1 MQPGNSPLR
10 RAGIWPIAALGLAF
24 ALAPGAAWAAANRPG
39 EGDLSARLAE
49 LAKPSVR
56 SAPPAKQAEALSLA
70 PEGPGSLLREGNRVL
85 VEVRFGRGAV
95 AGVGDLRAAGAKIVN
110 VSPRYQTVTVA
121 AKPAALPAL
130 SGVPRVAAATEVLT
144 PFTAESTC
152 PSGVEVSE
160 GDTQLRADEVREP
173 PFSVNGSGV
182 TVGILSDSFDTATK
196 SANGALPI
204 ATKAAKDVETG
215 DLPGEAGEGNT
226 CPGQAGPVNVL
237 EDYEP
242 TTAEEPEPA
251 DEGRGMAQIVH
262 DLAPGAGLAFATA
275 FSGETAFAENIEKL
289 EAPGPEGAEASV
301 IADDVSYP
309 AEPFFQE
316 GPVGVAVSKVADEG
330 VSYFS
335 AAANNNLFDAEGNEI
350 GSWEAQQYRDS
361 GSCPPAIAT
370 LAGFRGTHC
379 LDFDPGAQVDKTYG
393 IKVAAGATLTVD
405 LQWNE
410 PWLGVNTDL
419 DAFLLNSTGG
429 LIGFSAGDNKI
440 SQKPVEVVQWPN
452 ESGTAQTV
460 QLVVNRFAGGTP
472 RLKLAL
478 LENGF
483 GVTGVEYPRSTGTD
497 VVGPTIFGHNGAA
510 AAISLGA
517 VPYDDSAE
525 AEEYSSRG
533 PVTHYFGPVN
543 GATKAEAL
551 LSAEVLSKPDIA
563 ATDCG
568 RTTFFASLQA
578 GVWRFCGTSA
588 AAPHAAAVAALMSEA
603 EPAAG
608 PAEIKAALLAGA
620 VPVGEGLD
628 EFGDCAVGTG
638 LVNAVAAVEDL
649 LTPVAPVEPSCPVPT
664 PQGSV
669 EEARAP
675 GNWGIEAL
683 PVPPPQP
690 PVENT
695 SPPSPE
701 PPVDA
706 TPPGTSFRK
715 RPPKLIRTALGN
727 ATAVFVFRSN
737 ESGVSFLCRVDKGPW
752 RTCPTRFV
760 RRYRVGKHVVRVVA
774 RDAAGNSD
782 PTAVVYRFRVKR
794 VRSGRLTRRGGT
806 VRRHQGHHRRGA

>member
-1 MQPGNSPLR
+1 MPPGISPRFRGPCAIVFLSLICAVAPAA
-10 RAGIWPIAALGLAF
+10 AG
-24 ALAPGAAWAAANRPG
+24 AAANRPS
-39 EGDLSARLAE
+39 EGDLSPRLAE

-56 SAPPAKQAEALSLA
+56 SAPPAIQARELSLA
-70 PEGPGSLLREGNRVL
+70 AEGPGSLLRDGNRVL
-85 VEVRFGRGAV
+85 VEVRFDRGAAASV
-95 AGVGDLRAAGAKIVN
+95 DDLRATGAKIVN
-110 VSPRYQTVTVA
+110 VSSRYQTVTIA

-130 SGVPRVAAATEVLT
+130 SGVPRVAGATEVLT
-144 PFTAESTC
+144 PFTSESIC
-152 PSGVEVSE
+152 PSGVDVSE
-160 GDTQLRADEVREP
+160 GDAQLRADEVREP

-182 TVGILSDSFDTATK
+182 TVGILSDSFDTATM
-196 SANGALPI
+196 SANGLQPI

-226 CPGQAGPVNVL
+226 CLGQAGPVNVL

-242 TTAEEPEPA
+242 TNADEPEPG

-275 FSGETAFAENIEKL
+275 FTGETAFAENIEKL
-289 EAPGPEGAEASV
+289 AAPGPEGAEASV

-316 GPVGVAVSKVADEG
+316 GPVGVAVGKVSGEG
-330 VSYFS
+330 VTYFS
-335 AAANNNLFDAEGNEI
+335 AAANNNLFDVDGNEI

-361 GSCPPAIAT
+361 GSCPPAVSS

-379 LDFDPGAQVDKTYG
+379 LDFNPGTQVDKTYG
-393 IKVAAGATLTVD
+393 IKVAAGGTLTVD
-405 LQWNE
+405 LQWEE
-410 PWLGVNTDL
+410 PWLGVSSDF

-429 LIGFSAGDNKI
+429 LIGVSTNDNIKI
-440 SQKPVEVVQWPN
+440 SQKPVEVLQWPN
-452 ESGTAQTV
+452 KSGSQQTV
-460 QLVVNRFAGGTP
+460 QFVVNRFAGGTP

-478 LENGF
+478 LENGSK
-483 GVTGVEYPRSTGTD
+483 GVTAVEYPRSTGTD

-510 AAISLGA
+510 DAVSLAA
-517 VPYDDSAE
+517 VPYSDSAL

-543 GATKAEAL
+543 GTIAAEAL
-551 LSAEVLSKPDIA
+551 PLAEVLSKPDLA

-603 EPAAG
+603 KPTAES
-608 PAEIKAALLAGA
+608 AEIKGALLASA
-620 VPVGEGLD
+620 VPVGEGIA

-638 LVNAVAAVEDL
+638 LVNAVGAVEDL
-649 LTPVAPVEPSCPVPT
+649 LMVTPVPPVEPSCPVPA
-664 PQGSV
+664 PEGSV

-675 GNWGIEAL
+675 GEWGIEAL
-683 PVPPPQP
+683 PPPPPQP
-690 PVENT
+690 PVVNT
-695 SPPSPE
+695 PPEPE
-701 PPVDA
+701 PPVDGSL
-706 TPPGTSFRK
+706 PGTSLRK
-715 RPPKLIRTALGN
+715 RPAKVIRTTLGN
-727 ATAVFVFRSN
+727 ATAVFVFGSDESN
-737 ESGVSFLCRVDKGPW
+737 VTFLCRVDTGPW
-752 RTCPTRFV
+752 RTCPARFV

-782 PTAVVYRFRVKR
+782 PTAVIYGFRVKR
-794 VRSGRLTRRGGT
+794 IS
-806 VRRHQGHHRRGA
+806 

>member
-1 MQPGNSPLR
+1 MQPGNPPLR
-10 RAGIWPIAALGLAF
+10 RVAIWPIATLGLAL
-24 ALAPGAAWAAANRPG
+24 ALSPASASAASRPA
-39 EGDLSARLAE
+39 EGDLSPRLAE

-56 SAPPAKQAEALSLA
+56 SAPPAKQAEELSLA

-85 VEVRFGRGAV
+85 VEVRFDRGAAAAV
-95 AGVGDLRAAGAKIVN
+95 DDLRATGAKIVN

-130 SGVPRVAAATEVLT
+130 SGVPRVAGATEVLT

-160 GDTQLRADEVREP
+160 GDAQLRADEVREP
-173 PFSVNGSGV
+173 PFSVNGNGV

-196 SANGALPI
+196 SANGAQPV

-215 DLPGEAGEGNT
+215 DLPGETNT
-226 CPGQAGPVNVL
+226 CPGQTSPVHVL

-242 TTAEEPEPA
+242 SNADEPEPG

-275 FSGETAFAENIEKL
+275 FTGETAFAENIEKL
-289 EAPGPEGAEASV
+289 AAPGPEGAEASV

-316 GPVGVAVSKVADEG
+316 GPVGVAVSKVAGEG
-330 VSYFS
+330 VTYFS
-335 AAANNNLFDAEGNEI
+335 AAGNNNLFDADGNEI

-361 GSCPPAIAT
+361 GSCPPAVAS
-370 LAGFRGTHC
+370 LAGFHGTHC
-379 LDFDPGAQVDKTYG
+379 LDFNPGSQVDKTYG
-393 IKVAAGATLTVD
+393 IKVEAGATLTVD
-405 LQWNE
+405 LQWDE
-410 PWLGVNTDL
+410 PWLGVTSDF

-429 LIGFSAGDNKI
+429 LIGVAAGSNIEI
-440 SQKPVEVVQWPN
+440 SQKPVEVLQWPN
-452 ESGTAQTV
+452 KSGSQQTV

-472 RLKLAL
+472 RIKFAL
-478 LENGF
+478 LENGS
-483 GVTGVEYPRSTGTD
+483 GVTAVEYPRSTGTD
-497 VVGPTIFGHNGAA
+497 VAGPTIFGHNGAA
-510 AAISLGA
+510 DAVSLGA
-517 VPYDDSAE
+517 VPFDNSAE

-533 PVTHYFGPVN
+533 PVTHYFGPVS
-543 GATKAEAL
+543 GTTAAEAL
-551 LSAEVLSKPDIA
+551 PSAEVLSKPDIA

-568 RTTFFASLQA
+568 RTTFFASFSLKE

-603 EPAAG
+603 KPTAEPV
-608 PAEIKAALLAGA
+608 EIKEALLAGA
-620 VPVGEGLD
+620 VPVGEGVG
-628 EFGDCAVGTG
+628 EFDDCAVGTG
-638 LVNAVAAVEDL
+638 LVNAVGAVEDL
-649 LTPVAPVEPSCPVPT
+649 LTPVPPVEPSCPVPS

-690 PVENT
+690 PVDNT
-695 SPPSPE
+695 PPEP

-706 TPPGTSFRK
+706 TFPGTSLRK
-715 RPPKLIRTALGN
+715 RPAKVIRTTLGN
-727 ATAVFVFRSN
+727 ATAVFVFGSD
-737 ESGVSFLCRVDKGPW
+737 ESGATFLCRVDQGPW
-752 RTCPTRFV
+752 RTCPARFV

-782 PTAVVYRFRVKR
+782 PTAVVYGFRVKR
-794 VRSGRLTRRGGT
+794 IG
-806 VRRHQGHHRRGA
+806 

>member
-1 MQPGNSPLR
+1 MLALTCAFSPTT
-10 RAGIWPIAALGLAF
+10 GV
-24 ALAPGAAWAAANRPG
+24 AANRPSY
-39 EGDLSARLAE
+39 GDLSPRLAE

-56 SAPPAKQAEALSLA
+56 SAPPAKQAEELSLA
-70 PEGPGSLLREGNRVL
+70 SEGPGSLLREGNRVL
-85 VEVRFGRGAV
+85 VEVRFDRGATAAV
-95 AGVGDLRAAGAKIVN
+95 DDLRATGAKIVN

-130 SGVPRVAAATEVLT
+130 SGVPRVAGATEVLT

-160 GDTQLRADEVREP
+160 GDAQLRADEVREP

-182 TVGILSDSFDTATK
+182 TVGILSDSFHTATK
-196 SANGALPI
+196 SANGAQPI

-215 DLPGEAGEGNT
+215 DLPGETNT
-226 CPGQAGPVNVL
+226 CSGQTAPVNVL

-242 TTAEEPEPA
+242 SNADEPEPG

-275 FSGETAFAENIEKL
+275 FTGETAFAENIEKL
-289 EAPGPEGAEASV
+289 AEPGPEGAEASV

-316 GPVGVAVSKVADEG
+316 GPVGVAVSKVAGEG
-330 VSYFS
+330 VTYFS
-335 AAANNNLFDAEGNEI
+335 AAGNNNLFDADGNEI

-361 GSCPPAIAT
+361 GSCPPAVAS
-370 LAGFRGTHC
+370 LAGFHGTHC
-379 LDFDPGAQVDKTYG
+379 LDFNPGAQADKTYG

-405 LQWNE
+405 LQWDE
-410 PWLGVNTDL
+410 PWLGVNSDF

-429 LIGFSAGDNKI
+429 LIGVAAGDNIEI
-440 SQKPVEVVQWPN
+440 SQKPVEVLQWPN
-452 ESGTAQTV
+452 KSGSQQTV

-472 RLKLAL
+472 RLKFAL
-478 LENGF
+478 LENGS
-483 GVTGVEYPRSTGTD
+483 GVTAVEYPRSTGTD

-510 AAISLGA
+510 DAVSLGA
-517 VPYDDSAE
+517 VPFDSSAE

-543 GATKAEAL
+543 GATVAEPL
-551 LSAEVLSKPDIA
+551 SSAEVLSKPDIA

-568 RTTFFASLQA
+568 RTTFFASFSFNE

-603 EPAAG
+603 EPLAG
-608 PAEIKAALLAGA
+608 PEEIRAAMLASA
-620 VPVGEGLD
+620 VPVGE
-628 EFGDCAVGTG
+628 FGGCAVGTG
-638 LVNAVAAVEDL
+638 LVDAVGAVEDVN
-649 LTPVAPVEPSCPVPT
+649 PPAEPSCPVPT
-664 PQGSV
+664 SEGSV

-683 PVPPPQP
+683 PPSPPQP
-690 PVENT
+690 PIDNT
-695 SPPSPE
+695 PPPE
-701 PPVDA
+701 PPPVDNS
-706 TPPGTSFRK
+706 PPDTSLRK
-715 RPPKLIRTALGN
+715 KPAKVVRTTLGN
-727 ATAVFVFRSN
+727 ATAVFVFGSD
-737 ESGVSFLCRVDKGPW
+737 ESRVTFLCRVDQGPW
-752 RTCPTRFV
+752 RTCPARFV

-782 PTAVVYRFRVKR
+782 PTAVVYSFRVKR
-794 VRSGRLTRRGGT
+794 VG
-806 VRRHQGHHRRGA
+806 

>member
-1 MQPGNSPLR
+1 MPPGISPRFRLGPY
-10 RAGIWPIAALGLAF
+10 AIAFLSLIC
-24 ALAPGAAWAAANRPG
+24 AAAPAAARAAASRPG
-39 EGDLSARLAE
+39 EGDLSPRLAA

-56 SAPPAKQAEALSLA
+56 AAPPAKQAEELSLA

-85 VEVRFGRGAV
+85 VEVRFDRGA
-95 AGVGDLRAAGAKIVN
+95 ASAIDDLRATGAKILN

-130 SGVPRVAAATEVLT
+130 SSVPRVAGVTEVLT

-160 GDTQLRADEVREP
+160 GDAQLRADEVREP

-196 SANGALPI
+196 SANGAQPI

-242 TTAEEPEPA
+242 NNDDEPEPG

-275 FSGETAFAENIEKL
+275 FTGETAFAENIEKL
-289 EAPGPEGAEASV
+289 AEPGPEGAGASV

-316 GPVGVAVSKVADEG
+316 GPVGVAVSKVTGEG
-330 VSYFS
+330 VTYFS
-335 AAANNNLFDAEGNEI
+335 AAGNNNLLDEDGNEI
-350 GSWEAQQYRDS
+350 GSWEAQQYRDA
-361 GSCPPAIAT
+361 GSCPPAVAS

-379 LDFDPGAQVDKTYG
+379 LDFNPGAAVDKTYG
-393 IKVAAGATLTVD
+393 IKVEAGATLTVD
-405 LQWNE
+405 LQWDE
-410 PWLGVNTDL
+410 PWLGVSSDF

-429 LIGFSAGDNKI
+429 LIGVSAGSNIEI
-440 SQKPVEVVQWPN
+440 SQKPIEVLQWPN
-452 ESGTAQTV
+452 KTGSQQTV
-460 QLVVNRFAGGTP
+460 QFVVNRFAGGAPPP
-472 RLKLAL
+472 RIKLAL
-478 LENGF
+478 LENGS
-483 GVTGVEYPRSTGTD
+483 GVTAVEYPRSTGTD

-510 AAISLGA
+510 DAITLGA
-517 VPYDDSAE
+517 VPFDNSAV

-543 GATKAEAL
+543 GTTVAEP
-551 LSAEVLSKPDIA
+551 LSSPEVRSKPDIA

-568 RTTFFASLQA
+568 KTTFFASFSLKEA
-578 GVWRFCGTSA
+578 VWRFCGTSA

-603 EPAAG
+603 KPTAE
-608 PAEIKAALLAGA
+608 PAEIKAALLASA
-620 VPVGEGLD
+620 VPVGEGED
-628 EFGDCAVGTG
+628 EFGGCAVGTG
-638 LVNAVAAVEDL
+638 LVNAVGAVEDL
-649 LTPVAPVEPSCPVPT
+649 LTPVPPVAPSCPVPS

-669 EEARAP
+669 EAARAP

-683 PVPPPQP
+683 PVPPPEP
-690 PVENT
+690 PVDNT
-695 SPPSPE
+695 SPEP

-706 TPPGTSFRK
+706 TLPGTSFGK
-715 RPPKLIRTALGN
+715 RPPKVIRTTLGN
-727 ATAVFVFRSN
+727 ATAVFVFRSD
-737 ESGVSFLCRVDKGPW
+737 EPGVTFLCRVDQGPW
-752 RTCPTRFV
+752 RTCPARFV
-760 RRYRVGKHVVRVVA
+760 RRYRVGKHVVRAVA

-782 PTAVVYRFRVKR
+782 PTAVIYSFRVKR
-794 VRSGRLTRRGGT
+794 VG
-806 VRRHQGHHRRGA
+806 

>member
-1 MQPGNSPLR
+1 LVLMPPGILPRFRLGPYAIVFLSL
-10 RAGIWPIAALGLAF
+10 ICAA
-24 ALAPGAAWAAANRPG
+24 APATAWAAASRPG
-39 EGDLSARLAE
+39 EGDLSPRLAE

-56 SAPPAKQAEALSLA
+56 SAPPAKQAEELSLA

-85 VEVRFGRGAV
+85 VEVRFDRGA
-95 AGVGDLRAAGAKIVN
+95 AAAIDDLRATGAKIVN
-110 VSPRYQTVTVA
+110 VSRRYQTVTVA
-121 AKPAALPAL
+121 AKPTALPAL
-130 SGVPRVAAATEVLT
+130 SGVPRVAGATEVLT
-144 PFTAESTC
+144 PFTASTC

-160 GDTQLRADEVREP
+160 GDAQLRANEVREP

-196 SANGALPI
+196 SANGAQLI

-226 CPGQAGPVNVL
+226 CVGQAGPANVL

-242 TTAEEPEPA
+242 SNADEPEPA

-262 DLAPGAGLAFATA
+262 DLAPGAGLAFSTA
-275 FSGETAFAENIEKL
+275 FTGETAFAENIEKL
-289 EAPGPEGAEASV
+289 AAPGPEGAEASV

-309 AEPFFQE
+309 SEPFFQE
-316 GPVGVAVSKVADEG
+316 GPVGVAVSKVTGEG
-330 VSYFS
+330 VTYFS
-335 AAANNNLFDAEGNEI
+335 AAGNNNLFDADGNEI

-361 GSCPPAIAT
+361 GSCPPAVAS
-370 LAGFRGTHC
+370 LAGFNGTHC
-379 LDFDPGAQVDKTYG
+379 LDFNPGTEVDKTYG
-393 IKVAAGATLTVD
+393 IKVEAGATLTVD
-405 LQWNE
+405 LQWDE
-410 PWLGVNTDL
+410 PWLGVNSDF

-429 LIGFSAGDNKI
+429 LIGFAAGDNVEI
-440 SQKPVEVVQWPN
+440 SQKPVEVLQWPN
-452 ESGTAQTV
+452 KSGSQQTV
-460 QLVVNRFAGGTP
+460 QLVVNRFAGATP
-472 RLKLAL
+472 RLKFAL
-478 LENGF
+478 LENGS
-483 GVTGVEYPRSTGTD
+483 GVTAVEYPRSTGTD

-510 AAISLGA
+510 DAVSLGA
-517 VPYDDSAE
+517 VPFDNSAA

-543 GATKAEAL
+543 GTTVAEPL
-551 LSAEVLSKPDIA
+551 PSAEVLSKPDIA

-568 RTTFFASLQA
+568 KTTFFASFSLKE

-603 EPAAG
+603 KPTAEPVD
-608 PAEIKAALLAGA
+608 IKEALLASA
-620 VPVGEGLD
+620 VPVGEGID

-638 LVNAVAAVEDL
+638 LVNAVGAVEDL
-649 LTPVAPVEPSCPVPT
+649 LSVIPVPPVEPSCPVPS

-690 PVENT
+690 PVDNT
-695 SPPSPE
+695 PPPE
-701 PPVDA
+701 PPPVDA
-706 TPPGTSFRK
+706 TIPGTSFAK
-715 RPPKLIRTALGN
+715 RPPKVIRTTLGN
-727 ATAVFVFRSN
+727 ATAVFVFRSD
-737 ESGVSFLCRVDKGPW
+737 ESGVTFLCRVDQGPW
-752 RTCPTRFV
+752 RTCPARFV

-794 VRSGRLTRRGGT
+794 IE
-806 VRRHQGHHRRGA
+806 